1 MHASTIEGTMAIAE
15 RASQPQSIP
24 SPKAEGL
31 DVSSPIA
38 RLAILHA
45 EAKETA
51 RLANL
56 LGRSIHAAAALATIG
71 AATLIFAGPLSAASI
86 VWSGFL
92 LMAIGAIV
100 LAFRRTM
107 KQPFERAALKSFS
120 RDLDAI
126 LAFAGTAWGAGAF
139 LALPA
144 SAAIATSVLFSAVAC
159 AIIAVLLRDRE
170 STLHFL
176 APTAALTSFAC
187 VLRPLPGDALS
198 AALVLIACSAVAV
211 LSVMTTRWS
220 DRAQT
225 ATELAQLPFA

>member
-1 MHASTIEGTMAIAE
+1 MEGTMAIAE
-15 RASQPQSIP
+15 RASQSQRIP
-24 SPKAEGL
+24 SQKADGP

-45 EAKETA
+45 EAKDTA

-56 LGRSIHAAAALATIG
+56 LGRSIHAAAALAAMG
-71 AATLIFAGPLSAASI
+71 AATLIFAGPLSATSI

-92 LMAIGAIV
+92 LVAVGAIA

-126 LAFAGTAWGAGAF
+126 MAFAGTAWGAGAF
-139 LALPA
+139 LTLPTDVDFVTL
-144 SAAIATSVLFSAVAC
+144 ILFSAGAC
-159 AIIAVLLRDRE
+159 AIVAVLLREYE

-176 APTAALTSFAC
+176 APTAALASFAC
-187 VLRPLPGDALS
+187 VLRPLPGSALA
-198 AALVLIACSAVAV
+198 AALVLTACAAVAA
-211 LSVMTTRWS
+211 LFLMAARWS
-220 DRAQT
+220 NRAQS